1 MATPSNGIKVE
12 RSSRIV
18 TPKARASYPHVFKP
32 SAFQG
37 EGEPKFS
44 INLLV
49 PKTNDEFIKNLRGLQ
64 DAATKALYP
73 PTKKPQNFEVW
84 GITDGDE
91 TDDSAA
97 AGCWVIKA
105 SNKSRPA
112 IVDKD
117 AVQIIDELEV
127 YGGCYVRANINAKAY
142 GTASKGGVTLELNVV
157 QKIADGE
164 AFGGAA
170 AVKAKALEE
179 MGAYEEELA
188 EEF

>member
-64 DAATKALYP
+64 DAATKALY